1 MLSEVKYKI
10 FFCKTQ
16 LNFVLFIGT
25 SRMRKGESVTIFLTS
40 PSTSDDEA
48 SEVDDNSFSSSKGM
62 KRSVE
67 FGKTQGENSEWQ
79 KEEPTK
85 NVIVEKSF
93 QSPHTTKVL
102 STDPILILKD
112 RPRKPV
118 LKSGTTSK
126 EDKDIKITLDWD
138 SIPNG
143 NNTESWS
150 STYNQGTMSC

>member
-1 MLSEVKYKI
+1 MLSNTRY
-10 FFCKTQ
+10 FCKTK

-25 SRMRKGESVTIFLTS
+25 SKMRKGESVTIFLTS

-67 FGKTQGENSEWQ
+67 FGKTQVENSEWQ